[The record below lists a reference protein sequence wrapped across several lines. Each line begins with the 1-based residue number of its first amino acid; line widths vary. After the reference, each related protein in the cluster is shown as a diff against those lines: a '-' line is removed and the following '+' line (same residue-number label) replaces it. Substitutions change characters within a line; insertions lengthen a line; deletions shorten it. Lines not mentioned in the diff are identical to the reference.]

1 MARRTKTTTRT
12 SENRGAAAA
21 VDGGV
26 SGAAVDAAGDA
37 AVDSAALHTA
47 ALVLATAAGLVDEI
61 HRRVVA
67 AGFDDL
73 RPVHGFAFSR
83 LASGATSGELA
94 EHLGVTK
101 QAASQLVDELEHKG
115 YVVRGPHPRDAR
127 ARLLTLT
134 DRGWACTRAADA
146 AATEAMRGWR
156 SALGP
161 GGLEQLREALAEVA
175 PPAGPLRPAS
185 W

>member
-1 MARRTKTTTRT
+1 M
-12 SENRGAAAA
+12 AAANR
-21 VDGGV
+21 
-26 SGAAVDAAGDA
+26 AAAHAPDAAAPADA
-37 AVDSAALHTA
+37 AALGTA
-47 ALVLATAAGLVDEI
+47 TLVLAAAAGLVDAI
-61 HRRVVA
+61 HIRVAA

-83 LASGATSGELA
+83 LAAGATAGELA

-101 QAASQLVDELEHKG
+101 QAASQLVDELEDKG

-134 DRGWACTRAADA
+134 ERGWACTRAAEA

-156 SALGP
+156 AALGP
-161 GGLEQLREALAEVA
+161 AGFDQLRDALVAVA
-175 PPAGPLRPAS
+175 PSGPLRPAS